1 MYLDEATNS
10 VLNYLLFD
18 KAYCC
23 INVYQMSILEH
34 EDTMTLENIRAI
46 DAALIEDVNLRKW
59 LIKNDDLDQERKEKY
74 EAMYNFKL
82 LDLTRN

>member
-18 KAYCC
+18 KAYCS
-23 INVYQMSILEH
+23 IDVYLMSILEH